1 MHQPARETAYQSSA
15 LPVQRTLLDLHEA
28 LAKYNAAIR
37 VRFPPSHPLTRA
49 VERNTSGWI
58 NDAPYAI
65 QEFKL
70 AAEDALFREQA
81 REYYLGDGV
90 ADLIDGARVW
100 AGSTPITERGKE
112 IWTKRVTIVE
122 RALFDLVRTRADRY
136 FGAVWQLN
144 LIDARGLV
152 PAQQKFDRKLNATQ
166 KTLTEKEKL
175 VKDLE
180 TKIPGM
186 LADLKKNLEAD
197 EVKKRMNRDLK
208 ESESD

>member
-152 PAQQKFDRKLNATQ
+152 PAQQKFDRKLSATQ
-166 KTLTEKEKL
+166 R
-175 VKDLE
+175 
-180 TKIPGM
+180 
-186 LADLKKNLEAD
+186 ALKNAAQDTDPAYRILLLLRARLPPERAAMIL
-197 EVKKRMNRDLK
+197 RCAA
-208 ESESD
+208 